1 MFNHTR
7 SCETVCQSH
16 FLHSVLSLQSSLYF
30 SRGFGA
36 SLDAIKVHK
45 SQHGIEINQ
54 PFIINTSQCLLSK
67 GLFIVLQGAGQWQ
80 GARERAA
87 GGCVISKR
95 RLVNANGIKCR
106 VRVQGCQ
113 GGVCW
118 PRCLL
123 FRADKAELDA
133 CASTAVS
140 PSISLALPLSIS
152 LCVLLSSSLSK
163 SHYLLIRIA
172 SIYSALTRRTHAL
185 TVPEERSFI
194 CWQLKDWNDWRAEW
208 V

>member
-16 FLHSVLSLQSSLYF
+16 FLHAVRSLQSSLYC

-80 GARERAA
+80 GARGRARAA

-113 GGVCW
+113 GGTCW

-123 FRADKAELDA
+123 FRADKAELDT
-133 CASTAVS
+133 CVSTAA
-140 PSISLALPLSIS
+140 PISLSF
-152 LCVLLSSSLSK
+152 SLSL
-163 SHYLLIRIA
+163 SL
-172 SIYSALTRRTHAL
+172 S
-185 TVPEERSFI
+185 V
-194 CWQLKDWNDWRAEW
+194 CCCRAH
-208 V
+208 

>member
-1 MFNHTR
+1 MLNHTQ
-7 SCETVCQSH
+7 SCETVRQSYFPH
-16 FLHSVLSLQSSLYF
+16 SVRSLHSTLYC

-80 GARERAA
+80 GARARVRLS
-87 GGCVISKR
+87 CVISKR
-95 RLVNANGIKCR
+95 RLVNANGIKSR

-113 GGVCW
+113 PAICW

-123 FRADKAELDA
+123 FRADRAELDT
-133 CASTAVS
+133 CVGSAV
-140 PSISLALPLSIS
+140 PLLPPH
-152 LCVLLSSSLSK
+152 SLSF
-163 SHYLLIRIA
+163 S
-172 SIYSALTRRTHAL
+172 LTL
-185 TVPEERSFI
+185 SLSV
-194 CWQLKDWNDWRAEW
+194 CCCRAH
-208 V
+208 